1 MGMVREWAKGLE
13 SETVGFTYDCL
24 VTTKAA
30 PAPQGQHTI
39 GHEISAL
46 SAIYR
51 RLFRQQLAGETW
63 VQEAGLR
70 PPCFGTMVC
79 IDRLGPVTQ
88 KQVSKRLGLD
98 PSDMVHVIDILERA
112 GYVTRRRD
120 ADDRRRY
127 ALELTDDGRAAM
139 ARLRALA
146 DRAND
151 ELLAPLD
158 AKSRAQFGRLLADL
172 FEHHRQHDDV
182 AGS

>member
-1 MGMVREWAKGLE
+1 MTA
-13 SETVGFTYDCL
+13 
-24 VTTKAA
+24 KAA

-39 GHEISAL
+39 GHEINGL

-51 RLFRQQLAGETW
+51 RLFKQQLAGETW

-70 PPCFGTMVC
+70 APCFGAMVC

-98 PSDMVHVIDILERA
+98 PSDMVDVVDILERA

-158 AKSRAQFGRLLADL
+158 ARSRARFGRLLAEL
-172 FEHHRQHDDV
+172 IEHHRQHDDV